1 MSSEIGLNDVKPG
14 MWVEFDDDYGHYA
27 GELHEVKKPENLVDV
42 FVMLLGNKPPL
53 YIETEDAGNLVV
65 FLDFGDGYSTGSAR
79 NVHVYESKPET
90 ESVKQAEDDGE
101 QPFWKGKTCGEMAH
115 LHVKVTYK
123 NGDVVTGVTNEIG
136 DIDNAY
142 CLSAGFSPDE
152 EFFPNE
158 RIIES
163 IELVDDVPC
172 TDDAPRERITDITK
186 VRPGDKA
193 VMKNGNKYT
202 VAQVRSECTD
212 GITLCLRV
220 EGFCVVCDWWAEDYA
235 FQYAYHEPYTMADLP
250 KEPGFY
256 KARTESVWKHDG
268 KRWMPV
274 LAHDG
279 TIAPRLPMPVP
290 IPQPVLQDQCP
301 GWSLPVHEGGGE
313 LRVTFT
319 PRPVCKCA
327 RCLWA
332 HGDKITLPQ
341 CPTCGAVDCAGAQS
355 HMLVCNKRAIEKHK
369 TNNYRRNA

>member
-14 MWVEFDDDYGHYA
+14 MWVEFDDADGHYA

-274 LAHDG
+274 LSHDG
-279 TIAPRLPMPVP
+279 TIAPAFPCQSQSRSQFFKTSVRDDRFP
-290 IPQPVLQDQCP
+290 
-301 GWSLPVHEGGGE
+301 
-313 LRVTFT
+313 FT
-319 PRPVCKCA
+319 KVEA
-327 RCLWA
+327 
-332 HGDKITLPQ
+332 
-341 CPTCGAVDCAGAQS
+341 S
-355 HMLVCNKRAIEKHK
+355 FE
-369 TNNYRRNA
+369 